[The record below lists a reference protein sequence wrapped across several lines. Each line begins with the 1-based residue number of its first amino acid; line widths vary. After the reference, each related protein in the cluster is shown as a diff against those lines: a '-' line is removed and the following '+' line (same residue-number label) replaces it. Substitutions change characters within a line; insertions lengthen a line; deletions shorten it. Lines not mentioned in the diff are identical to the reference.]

1 MKDKHSN
8 VKDKHSN
15 AVIVF
20 IILIIIVLAFLYYVK
35 VIDSS
40 TYSLENLI
48 SFAEQIGEDTGIRS
62 KDNSNISDDTIVS
75 KEDFSL
81 VRRK

>member
-8 VKDKHSN
+8 ARDKHSN

-20 IILIIIVLAFLYYVK
+20 IILIIIVLAFLYYSK

-48 SFAEQIGEDTGIRS
+48 SFAEQLGEDTGIRS
-62 KDNSNISDDTIVS
+62 KDNDISDGTIVS